1 MLLTR
6 AEMQELERRTF
17 EGGVSPEALMEQAGL
32 CIARAIRQF
41 FPEPG
46 TCVIYAGRGH
56 NGGDALVAARHLAAD
71 GWMVQRRHVFE
82 RKQLSELTFKKLLE
96 AEACTTIAARADY
109 IATKSPIIFLDGL
122 LGIGA
127 SGALREPIR
136 RFTREINQMRQ
147 LLRARTISID
157 IPTGLDTDTGDAYP
171 DCVVADY
178 TLTVGYAKT
187 GLLEDVAV
195 NYVGRLSVLP
205 LVEFAEQNFSAQN
218 DARIALAGNLAPLL
232 PRRKFDTHKTEC
244 GRVAIVAGSPGMTG
258 AALMSAKAAVRAGAG
273 LVTLFATRDIY
284 PVLAAAAM
292 PEIMVKPVD
301 SYREVL
307 DAPRDVTAIGP
318 GLGMRYRED
327 VLHLI
332 ETCPEP
338 MVIDADA
345 LNILSEKMDLLQTC
359 AGRRLLTPHPGEM
372 ARLFKRRNLT
382 RSETVSAFTR
392 EFPGTLLLKG
402 ARTVI
407 GEKGVP
413 HCYNSTG
420 SPGMA
425 TGGMGDILT
434 GTCAALIAQGL
445 APYDAARTGA
455 WLCGLAAELA
465 MRDGKQSEESLSATD
480 LPERFGAAFRQLHE
494 RCF

>member
-1 MLLTR
+1 MLLTC
-6 AEMQELERRTF
+6 AEMKELERLTF
-17 EGGVSPEALMEQAGL
+17 ENGTSPEALMEQAGF

-41 FPEPG
+41 FPDPG

-56 NGGDALVAARHLAAD
+56 NGGDALVAARHLAEA
-71 GWMVQRRHVFE
+71 GWLVQRRHVFE
-82 RKQLSELTFKKLLE
+82 RKQLCELTFKKLLE
-96 AEACTTIAARADY
+96 AESCTKIAARADY

-127 SGALREPIR
+127 SGALRDPVR
-136 RFTREINQMRQ
+136 RFAKEINQMRQ
-147 LLRARTISID
+147 LVRAHTFSID
-157 IPTGLDTDTGDAYP
+157 LPTGLDTDTGEADP

-187 GLLEDVAV
+187 GLLEDSAV
-195 NYVGRLSVLP
+195 TYVGRLSVLP
-205 LVEFAEQNFSAQN
+205 LVEFAEQNFPGKN
-218 DARIALAGNLAPLL
+218 EARIALAGNLAPLI

-244 GRVAIVAGSPGMTG
+244 GRVAVVAGSPGMTG
-258 AALMSAKAAVRAGAG
+258 AALMTAKAAVRAGAG

-284 PVLAAAAM
+284 PILAAAAM

-301 SYREVL
+301 SYREIA

-318 GLGMRYRED
+318 GLGMHHRDD
-327 VLHLI
+327 VLHLL

-338 MVIDADA
+338 MVVDADA
-345 LNILSEKMDLLQTC
+345 LNILSGKIDLLHAC
-359 AGRRLLTPHPGEM
+359 AGPRLLTPHPGEM
-372 ARLFKRRNLT
+372 ARLFKRENLN
-382 RSETVSAFTR
+382 RKETVLAFTG
-392 EFPGTLLLKG
+392 EFPVTLLLKG
-402 ARTVI
+402 ARTII
-407 GEKGVP
+407 GEKSSP
-413 HCYNSTG
+413 LCYNSTG

-455 WLCGLAAELA
+455 WLCGRAAELA
-465 MRDGKQSEESLSATD
+465 IRSGKESEESLAATD
-480 LPERFGAAFRQLHE
+480 LPEYFGTAFRQLHE